1 MPINFW
7 GTGSIFLFILPQQTW
22 LGYGLLLLLGL
33 GVGYAFFYY
42 RRELLKGSG
51 RSKLTLLALIFFS
64 FIANLFP
71 LTFTLNDQ
79 LSLPGTT
86 ETPQVALLLLGSLPM
101 IWAAATI
108 GPGAA
113 LLIGFCT
120 GLGRTFWH
128 TQQIYDP
135 FYFALAGL
143 LLAWCLGQN
152 YMGRIYGWLR
162 YPVITAP
169 LVLGSIA
176 LGMVFGKYAAV
187 DSQNSS
193 LIILDWAISDTFV
206 RALPLFLEGFISGG
220 VASLLL
226 LGFRGRPSS
235 PPPLEPSPQ
244 QRSLRTRLLT
254 HFTIFSTLFGLI
266 LIGVVFRV
274 TTQVATDLVLTQ
286 MAHNAEAVTRQIPD
300 FRNSIQVLLD
310 QYNNSQLLLGNDSEA
325 TQSLLAQL
333 FRSSAY
339 FRRIVLV
346 DGQGQ
351 LKAFY
356 PNQNGETVALTN
368 QEQMAATDALQRGA
382 SAIVSAQTDEEYVF
396 SVIVPLLDE
405 AGGPAGA
412 LIGRVPG
419 LALDGLVNGLSDEAN
434 NGRGFVVNEHG
445 LIIAHTARE
454 SQQTSWLPP
463 SANERQLSFTTSK
476 SLLGKAYEGRD
487 STSNARELLY
497 LVTGPNHPWT
507 VVVIVPYEVV
517 LNLGLQISLPLAGVL
532 GIALLTFAILL
543 VYLGRA
549 ITVPLAGLAI
559 ASERIAG
566 GSLTEPVIIMQRHD
580 EIGRLARVFEQMRQ
594 AMKKQFDEFS
604 LLLNVN
610 QAVVS
615 SIDIGRGVPAVLQ
628 GMVHGL
634 EADGARAVILNPSG
648 RIPMTFGEGPKADKM
663 ATLDREL
670 TVLARSKA
678 EIVLETPNQIRK
690 VLSLRPEQP
699 LPIKSLVVIALL
711 AQERFQGLIWLGF
724 HETHHFTPAELN
736 LLRSL
741 AWQAS
746 VLVDNAR
753 LYATAEGGRRRLAAV
768 LASTSDAVIVTD
780 QTERVLLINPA
791 MERTFQLR
799 PNEVIGRPVSSI
811 MQNHK
816 LAQILTGEG
825 ERTRGIEITAAD
837 GRTLYASSSLI
848 VNNDNQVLGRVAV
861 LHDVTKFKEVDEL
874 KSQFVQTVSHDL
886 RGPLTFM
893 NGYLTMLN
901 MVGELNQEQREYVH
915 KITAGIQQ
923 MTTLIEDLLGLGRL
937 EAGVELLRTEVDI
950 KRLLKHV
957 SEEQQE
963 PAKANGLVLN
973 VQTPPRLPTIRADES
988 LLRRA
993 ISNLAGN
1000 AIKYAPN
1007 SGVLTIK
1014 AVQDN
1019 DEIIFSV
1026 QDQGPG
1032 IASKDLVNLFKP
1044 FVRLRTPGTD
1054 RVKGSGLGLSIVKS
1068 IAERHGGRV
1077 WCESEVGKG
1086 STFYFTVRL
1095 NGQPPA
1101 G

>member
-1 MPINFW
+1 MLVNDGGI
-7 GTGSIFLFILPQQTW
+7 GGIFLLIWPQRPW

-33 GVGYAFFYY
+33 GAGYALFYY
-42 RRELLKGSG
+42 RRDLLKGSG
-51 RSKLTLLALIFFS
+51 RDKLALLALLFLS
-64 FIANLFP
+64 FIVNLFP
-71 LTFTLNDQ
+71 LTLTLNDQ
-79 LSLPGTT
+79 LSPPGTT

-101 IWAAATI
+101 ILAAATI

-113 LLIGFCT
+113 LLIGFST
-120 GLGRTFWH
+120 GLGRAFWH
-128 TQQIYDP
+128 TQQLYDP
-135 FYFALAGL
+135 FYFAFAGL
-143 LLAWCLGQN
+143 LIAWCLGQN
-152 YMGRIYGWLR
+152 YMGRTYAWLR
-162 YPVITAP
+162 HPAIGAA
-169 LVLGSIA
+169 LVWASVA
-176 LGMVFGKYAAV
+176 LAMVFGKYASV
-187 DSQNSS
+187 GNPNSF
-193 LIILDWAISDTFV
+193 LITLDWAISDTFV
-206 RALPLFLEGFISGG
+206 RALPLIAEGLVSGG

-226 LGFRGRPSS
+226 LTFRRRP
-235 PPPLEPSPQ
+235 PPPLTLQPSPQ
-244 QRSLRTRLLT
+244 QRSLRIRLLT
-254 HFTIFSTLFGLI
+254 QFTIFSALFGLV
-266 LIGVVFRV
+266 LVGVVFKI
-274 TTQVATDLVLTQ
+274 TTDVATDLVLTQ
-286 MAHNAEAVTRQIPD
+286 MAHNAEAVTSQIPD
-300 FRNSIQVLLD
+300 FRSNIQVLLD
-310 QYNNSQLLLGNDSEA
+310 QYNDSPPLLGNDPEA
-325 TQSLLAQL
+325 INDLLAQL

-339 FRRIVLV
+339 FRRIILV
-346 DGQGQ
+346 GEQGEI
-351 LKAFY
+351 KAFY
-356 PNQNGETVALTN
+356 PNQNGEVVVLTN
-368 QEQMAATDALQRGA
+368 QEQDSAADALQRGA

-396 SVIVPLLDE
+396 SVIVPLLDND
-405 AGGPAGA
+405 GVPAGA
-412 LIGRVPG
+412 IIGRVPG
-419 LALDGLVNGLSDEAN
+419 LALDGLVRGLSDEAN
-434 NGRGFVVNEHG
+434 NGRGFVVNEHN
-445 LIIAHTARE
+445 LIIAHTAVE
-454 SQQTSWLPP
+454 SQQTIWSPP
-463 SANERQLSFTTSK
+463 AANERQLSFTTSK
-476 SLLGKAYEGRD
+476 TLSGIAYEGRD
-487 STSNARELLY
+487 STSNARELVY
-497 LVTGPNHPWT
+497 TLVSPNHPWT

-517 LNLGLQISLPLAGVL
+517 LDLGLQISLPLAAVL
-532 GIALLTFAILL
+532 GVALLTFAISLA
-543 VYLGRA
+543 YLGRT
-549 ITVPLAGLAI
+549 ITVPLAGLAA
-559 ASERIAG
+559 ASERIGG
-566 GSLTEPVIIMQRHD
+566 GSLDEPVTIQRHD

-628 GMVHGL
+628 GMVRGL
-634 EADGARAVILNPSG
+634 QADGARAVIMNPSG
-648 RIPMTFGEGPKADKM
+648 RVPMAFSEGPRGEGMTA
-663 ATLDREL
+663 LDREL
-670 TVLARSKA
+670 TVLARNKA
-678 EIVLETPNQIRK
+678 EIVLETPGQIRK
-690 VLSLRPEQP
+690 ALSLRPEQP

-724 HETHHFTPAELN
+724 NETHHFTPSELN

-791 MERTFQLR
+791 MERAFQLR
-799 PNEVIGRPVSSI
+799 PNEVVGRPVSSVI
-811 MQNHK
+811 QNHK

-825 ERTRGIEITAAD
+825 ERTRGIEITAVDA
-837 GRTLYASSSLI
+837 RTLYANSSLI
-848 VNNDNQVLGRVAV
+848 LNNDNQVLGRVAV

-901 MVGELNQEQREYVH
+901 MVGELNQEQRDYVH

-937 EAGVELLRTEVDI
+937 EAGVELVRTEVDI
-950 KRLLKHV
+950 KRMLKHV
-957 SEEQQE
+957 SDEQHE
-963 PAKANGLVLN
+963 PAKANGLSLN
-973 VQTPPRLPTIRADES
+973 VQIPPRLPMIRADES

-1007 SGVLTIK
+1007 SGLLTIK
-1014 AVQDN
+1014 AVQDS

-1077 WCESEVGKG
+1077 WCESQVGKG

>member
-1 MPINFW
+1 MLVNHGGI
-7 GTGSIFLFILPQQTW
+7 GGIFLLIWPQQPW

-33 GVGYAFFYY
+33 GVGYALFYY
-42 RRELLKGSG
+42 RRDLLKGSG
-51 RSKLTLLALIFFS
+51 RDKLTLLALLFLA

-71 LTFTLNDQ
+71 ITLTRNDQ
-79 LSLPGTT
+79 LSPPGTT

-113 LLIGFCT
+113 LLIGFAT
-120 GLGRTFWH
+120 GLGRAFWH

-135 FYFALAGL
+135 FYFAFAGL
-143 LLAWCLGQN
+143 LIAWCLGQN
-152 YMGRIYGWLR
+152 YMGRIYAWLR
-162 YPVITAP
+162 YPAISAAFVWAS
-169 LVLGSIA
+169 VA
-176 LGMVFGKYAAV
+176 LAMVFGKYASV
-187 DSQNSS
+187 DGRNTF
-193 LIILDWAISDTFV
+193 LITLDWAISDTFV
-206 RALPLFLEGFISGG
+206 RAWPLMAEGLVSGG

-226 LGFRGRPSS
+226 LGFRGRPASL
-235 PPPLEPSPQ
+235 PALQPSPQ
-244 QRSLRTRLLT
+244 QRSLRNRLLT
-254 HFTIFSTLFGLI
+254 QFTIFSTLFGLV

-274 TTQVATDLVLTQ
+274 TTDVATDLVLTQ

-310 QYNNSQLLLGNDSEA
+310 QYNDSQSLLGQDSEA
-325 TQSLLAQL
+325 IHNLLAQL

-346 DGQGQ
+346 GDQGQ
-351 LKAFY
+351 IKAFY
-356 PNQNGETVALTN
+356 PDQNGESVTLTN
-368 QEQMAATDALQRGA
+368 QEQVAAADALQRGA

-396 SVIVPLLDE
+396 SVIVPLLD
-405 AGGPAGA
+405 GDGVPAGA

-419 LALDGLVNGLSDEAN
+419 LALDGLVRGLSDEAN
-434 NGRGFVVNEHG
+434 NGRGFVANEHN
-445 LIIAHTARE
+445 LIIAHTAVE
-454 SQQTSWLPP
+454 SQQTTWLPP
-463 SANERQLSFTTSK
+463 AANERQLFFATSK
-476 SLLGKAYEGRD
+476 PLLGKAYEGRD

-497 LVTGPNHPWT
+497 VVTGPDHPWT

-517 LNLGLQISLPLAGVL
+517 LNLGLQISLPLTIVL
-532 GIALLTFAILL
+532 GLALLTFAISL
-543 VYLGRA
+543 VYLGQT
-549 ITVPLAGLAI
+549 ITAPLAGLAA

-566 GSLTEPVIIMQRHD
+566 GSLNEPVTVQRHD

-634 EADGARAVILNPSG
+634 QGDGARAVIMNPSG
-648 RIPMTFGEGPKADKM
+648 RVPMTFSEGPKGEGMTA
-663 ATLDREL
+663 LDREL
-670 TVLARSKA
+670 TVLARNKA
-678 EIVLETPNQIRK
+678 EIILETPSQIRK
-690 VLSLRPEQP
+690 ALSLRPEQP
-699 LPIKSLVVIALL
+699 LPVKSLVVIALL

-724 HETHHFTPAELN
+724 NETHHFTPSELN

-791 MERTFQLR
+791 MERAFQLR
-799 PNEVIGRPVSSI
+799 PNDVVGRPVSSVI
-811 MQNHK
+811 QNHK
-816 LAQILTGEG
+816 LAQILSGEG
-825 ERTRGIEITAAD
+825 ERTRGIEITAVD

-848 VNNDNQVLGRVAV
+848 VNNDSQVLGRVAV

-937 EAGVELLRTEVDI
+937 EAGVELVRTEVDI
-950 KRLLKHV
+950 KRMLKHV
-957 SEEQQE
+957 SEEQHE
-963 PAKANGLVLN
+963 PAKANGLSLN
-973 VQTPPRLPTIRADES
+973 VQIPPRLPTIRADES

-1007 SGVLTIK
+1007 SGLLTIK
-1014 AVQDN
+1014 AVQDS

-1077 WCESEVGKG
+1077 WCESQVGKG